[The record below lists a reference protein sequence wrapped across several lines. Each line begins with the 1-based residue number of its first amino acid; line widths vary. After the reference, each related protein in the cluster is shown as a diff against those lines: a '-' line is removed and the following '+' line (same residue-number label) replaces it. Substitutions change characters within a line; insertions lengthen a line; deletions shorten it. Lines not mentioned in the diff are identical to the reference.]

1 LTYPGKW
8 DNLQEMERTPIPGGF
23 LIEMSP
29 EEIQQLIWLNEISHH
44 LALTAMKVSQRDL
57 SSDFKEIQ
65 GLNSDIK
72 KHIEIV
78 DSLMKDRQT

>member
-1 LTYPGKW
+1 
-8 DNLQEMERTPIPGGF
+8 MERIDLGKGRF
-23 LIEMSP
+23 LITHTQ
-29 EEIQQLIWLNEISHH
+29 EELQQLDRCIKISTN

-57 SSDFKEIQ
+57 SSDPKEIQ